1 MYHEKYNGTSNK
13 KPISRYEIDYVKLWS
28 RVNRGGKDSCWEWTG
43 GRNTGGYGLMSV
55 NSLPEDYERTGR
67 TKTQVLVHRAVAY
80 QVYGDLAVDKYV
92 CHSCDKPLCC
102 NPDHIWVGSQYENVH
117 DMLTKGRANF
127 KWRKYGAS
135 GLMG

>member
-1 MYHEKYNGTSNK
+1 
-13 KPISRYEIDYVKLWS
+13 
-28 RVNRGGKDSCWEWTG
+28 
-43 GRNTGGYGLMSV
+43 MSV